1 MQQQLAKLQVALE
14 QTHADFNGLG
24 EGRAR
29 AELDA
34 DAAKRRYAELK
45 GVGDAL
51 SKRLIKNEAELN
63 SLQDTLRQVNTII
76 RVALEYAETV
86 HIRTSLSLCEAGP
99 AGHALQTCT
108 DIPFDMGN
116 VVDLQ
121 YKWRFRGAH
130 TIFSLGYLDGR

>member
-34 DAAKRRYAELK
+34 DAAKQRYFELK

-51 SKRLIKNEAELN
+51 SKRLIKNESELN
-63 SLQDTLRQVNTII
+63 SLQDTLRQVTHFSS
-76 RVALEYAETV
+76 V
-86 HIRTSLSLCEAGP
+86 
-99 AGHALQTCT
+99 
-108 DIPFDMGN
+108 
-116 VVDLQ
+116 
-121 YKWRFRGAH
+121 FRGE
-130 TIFSLGYLDGR
+130 FVWPLLVES